1 MISNATLTPL
11 QHRRQPNLIGIPI
24 MPNTAIKAIITIAV
38 LLAAVAA
45 AAGIIMSR
53 PMPEQLTV
61 SETTSAI
68 RAMTVVKESLRLKI
82 RSEGTVTPKTQTN
95 VIPEIK
101 GRVTWISPNLV
112 VGGYFQAG
120 DLLVTIDAADY
131 EARTGLAQA
140 QLLRAE
146 AELEHKRFELQ
157 RLQTLIKDNLV
168 SQSNL
173 ENAARAHKIAKAN
186 VIESKINLA
195 QAERDLSR
203 TKITAPFE
211 GMVRSESI
219 DIGQFVQQGAPIA
232 SIYASD
238 AVEVRLPIVNAQLAY
253 LDPANLQRG
262 ELDPATAPMIRLTA
276 RYAGNSF
283 VWRGQLART
292 EGEIDAQSR
301 MITAVARVRQDN
313 QSPDV
318 PPLQVGAFVA
328 AEIEGQY
335 LNDIVRLPRAAL
347 RPNSQVLIIDGDNR
361 LRFRAVNVLRLEN
374 DFVLIDSGLES
385 GEVVNLSPIQT
396 VVDGMRVSLT
406 FEPTADRG

>member
-1 MISNATLTPL
+1 MISNATLTLL
-11 QHRRQPNLIGIPI
+11 QHRRQPNLTGNPI

-101 GRVTWISPNLV
+101 GRVTWLSPNLV

-146 AELEHKRFELQ
+146 AELEHKRFEFK
-157 RLQTLIKDNLV
+157 RLQQLIKDNLV

-195 QAERDLSR
+195 QAERDLGR

-262 ELDPATAPMIRLTA
+262 ELDPATAPKIRLTA
-276 RYAGNSF
+276 RYAGTSF

-335 LNDIVRLPRAAL
+335 LDDIVRLPRAAL

-374 DFVLIDSGLES
+374 DFVIIDSGLES

>member
-1 MISNATLTPL
+1 
-11 QHRRQPNLIGIPI
+11 

-101 GRVTWISPNLV
+101 GRVTWLSPNLV

-140 QLLRAE
+140 QLMRAE

-195 QAERDLSR
+195 QAERDLGR

-276 RYAGNSF
+276 RYAGTSF

-335 LNDIVRLPRAAL
+335 LDDIVRLPRAAL

-374 DFVLIDSGLES
+374 DFVIIDSGLES

>member
-1 MISNATLTPL
+1 
-11 QHRRQPNLIGIPI
+11 

-276 RYAGNSF
+276 RYAGTSF

-406 FEPTADRG
+406 FDPTADRG

>member
-1 MISNATLTPL
+1 
-11 QHRRQPNLIGIPI
+11 

-238 AVEVRLPIVNAQLAY
+238 AVEVRLPLVNAQLAY

-276 RYAGNSF
+276 RYAGTSF

-335 LNDIVRLPRAAL
+335 LDDIVRLPRAAL

>member
-1 MISNATLTPL
+1 
-11 QHRRQPNLIGIPI
+11 

-238 AVEVRLPIVNAQLAY
+238 AIEVRLPIVNAQLAY

-335 LNDIVRLPRAAL
+335 LDDIVRLPRAAL

>member
-1 MISNATLTPL
+1 
-11 QHRRQPNLIGIPI
+11 
-24 MPNTAIKAIITIAV
+24 MPNTAIKAIITIVV

-101 GRVTWISPNLV
+101 GRVTWLSPNLV

-146 AELEHKRFELQ
+146 AELEHKRFEFK
-157 RLQTLIKDNLV
+157 RLQQLIKDNLV

-195 QAERDLSR
+195 QAERDLGR

-276 RYAGNSF
+276 RYAGTSF
-283 VWRGQLART
+283 IWRGQLART

-335 LNDIVRLPRAAL
+335 LDDIVRLPRAAL
-347 RPNSQVLIIDGDNR
+347 RPNSQVLIIDSDNR

-374 DFVLIDSGLES
+374 DFVIIGSGLES

>member
-1 MISNATLTPL
+1 
-11 QHRRQPNLIGIPI
+11 

-157 RLQTLIKDNLV
+157 RLQALIKDNLV

-276 RYAGNSF
+276 RYAGTSF

-335 LNDIVRLPRAAL
+335 LDDIVRLPRAAL

-374 DFVLIDSGLES
+374 DFVIIDSGLES

>member
-1 MISNATLTPL
+1 
-11 QHRRQPNLIGIPI
+11 
-24 MPNTAIKAIITIAV
+24 MPNTAIKAIITIGV

-101 GRVTWISPNLV
+101 GRVTWLSPNLV

-146 AELEHKRFELQ
+146 AELEHKRFEFK
-157 RLQTLIKDNLV
+157 RLQQLIKDNLV

-195 QAERDLSR
+195 QAERDLGR

-262 ELDPATAPMIRLTA
+262 ELDPATAPKIRLTA
-276 RYAGNSF
+276 RYAGTSF
-283 VWRGQLART
+283 IWRGQLART

-335 LNDIVRLPRAAL
+335 LDDIVRLPRAAL

-374 DFVLIDSGLES
+374 DFVIIDSGLES

>member
-1 MISNATLTPL
+1 
-11 QHRRQPNLIGIPI
+11 

-146 AELEHKRFELQ
+146 AELEHKRFEFK
-157 RLQTLIKDNLV
+157 RLQQLIKDNLV

-276 RYAGNSF
+276 RYAGTSF

-335 LNDIVRLPRAAL
+335 LDDIVRLPRAAL

>member
-1 MISNATLTPL
+1 
-11 QHRRQPNLIGIPI
+11 

-168 SQSNL
+168 SQSNF

-276 RYAGNSF
+276 RYAGTSF

>member
-1 MISNATLTPL
+1 
-11 QHRRQPNLIGIPI
+11 
-24 MPNTAIKAIITIAV
+24 MPKTAIKAVITIAV

-53 PMPEQLTV
+53 PTPEQLTV
-61 SETTSAI
+61 SESTSAI
-68 RAMTVVKESLRLKI
+68 RAMTVAKESLRLSI
-82 RSEGTVTPKTQTN
+82 RSEGTVTPKTQTDL
-95 VIPEIK
+95 IPEVK
-101 GRVTWISPNLV
+101 GRVTWISSNLV

-157 RLQTLIKDNLV
+157 RLQTLIKDKLV

-276 RYAGNSF
+276 RYAGTSF
-283 VWRGQLART
+283 IWRGQLART

-335 LNDIVRLPRAAL
+335 LDDIVRLPRAAL
-347 RPNSQVLIIDGDNR
+347 RPNSQVLIIDSDNR

-374 DFVLIDSGLES
+374 DFVIIDSGLES

>member
-1 MISNATLTPL
+1 
-11 QHRRQPNLIGIPI
+11 

-146 AELEHKRFELQ
+146 AELEHKRFEFK
-157 RLQTLIKDNLV
+157 RLQQLIKDNLV

-276 RYAGNSF
+276 RYAGTSF

-335 LNDIVRLPRAAL
+335 LDDIVRLPRAAL
-347 RPNSQVLIIDGDNR
+347 RPNSQVLIIDSDNR

>member
-1 MISNATLTPL
+1 
-11 QHRRQPNLIGIPI
+11 

-101 GRVTWISPNLV
+101 GRVTWLSPNLV

-276 RYAGNSF
+276 RYAGTSF
-283 VWRGQLART
+283 IWRGQLART

-335 LNDIVRLPRAAL
+335 LDDIVRLPRAAL
-347 RPNSQVLIIDGDNR
+347 RPNSQVLIIDSDNR

-374 DFVLIDSGLES
+374 DFVIIDSGLES

>member
-1 MISNATLTPL
+1 
-11 QHRRQPNLIGIPI
+11 

-101 GRVTWISPNLV
+101 GRVTWLSPNLV

-195 QAERDLSR
+195 QAERDLGR

-276 RYAGNSF
+276 RYAGTSF
-283 VWRGQLART
+283 IWRGQLART

-335 LNDIVRLPRAAL
+335 LDDIVRLPRAAL

-374 DFVLIDSGLES
+374 DFVIIDSGLES

>member
-1 MISNATLTPL
+1 
-11 QHRRQPNLIGIPI
+11 

-276 RYAGNSF
+276 RYAGTSF

-347 RPNSQVLIIDGDNR
+347 RPNSQDLIIDGDNR

>member
-1 MISNATLTPL
+1 
-11 QHRRQPNLIGIPI
+11 

-101 GRVTWISPNLV
+101 GRVTWLSPNLV

-146 AELEHKRFELQ
+146 AELEHKRFEFK
-157 RLQTLIKDNLV
+157 RLQQLIKDNLV

-195 QAERDLSR
+195 QAERDLGR

-262 ELDPATAPMIRLTA
+262 ELDPATAPKIRLTA
-276 RYAGNSF
+276 RYAGTSF
-283 VWRGQLART
+283 IWRGQLART

-335 LNDIVRLPRAAL
+335 LDDIVRLPRAAL

-374 DFVLIDSGLES
+374 DFVIIDSGLES

>member
-1 MISNATLTPL
+1 
-11 QHRRQPNLIGIPI
+11 
-24 MPNTAIKAIITIAV
+24 MPNAAIKAIITIAV

-219 DIGQFVQQGAPIA
+219 DIGQFVQQGTPIA

-276 RYAGNSF
+276 RYAGTSF

-335 LNDIVRLPRAAL
+335 LDDIVRLPRAAL

>member
-1 MISNATLTPL
+1 
-11 QHRRQPNLIGIPI
+11 

-61 SETTSAI
+61 SEITSAI

-238 AVEVRLPIVNAQLAY
+238 AIEVRLPIVNAQLAY

-276 RYAGNSF
+276 RYAGTSF

-335 LNDIVRLPRAAL
+335 LDDIVRLPRAAL

>member
-1 MISNATLTPL
+1 
-11 QHRRQPNLIGIPI
+11 

-101 GRVTWISPNLV
+101 GRVTWLSPNLV

-146 AELEHKRFELQ
+146 AELEHKRFEFK
-157 RLQTLIKDNLV
+157 RLQQLIKDNLV

-195 QAERDLSR
+195 QAERDLGR

-276 RYAGNSF
+276 RYAGTSF
-283 VWRGQLART
+283 IWRGQLART

-335 LNDIVRLPRAAL
+335 LDDIVRLPRAAL

-374 DFVLIDSGLES
+374 DFVIIDSGLES

>member
-1 MISNATLTPL
+1 
-11 QHRRQPNLIGIPI
+11 

-232 SIYASD
+232 SIYSSD

-276 RYAGNSF
+276 RYAGTSF

-374 DFVLIDSGLES
+374 DFVIIDSGLES

>member
-1 MISNATLTPL
+1 
-11 QHRRQPNLIGIPI
+11 

-195 QAERDLSR
+195 QAERDLGR

-238 AVEVRLPIVNAQLAY
+238 AVEVRLPIVNAKLAY

-276 RYAGNSF
+276 RYAGTSF

-335 LNDIVRLPRAAL
+335 LDDIVRLPRAAL

-374 DFVLIDSGLES
+374 DFVIIDSGLES

>member
-1 MISNATLTPL
+1 
-11 QHRRQPNLIGIPI
+11 

-146 AELEHKRFELQ
+146 AELEHKRFEFK
-157 RLQTLIKDNLV
+157 RLQQLIKDNLV

-195 QAERDLSR
+195 QAERDLGR

-262 ELDPATAPMIRLTA
+262 ELDPATAPMIKLTA
-276 RYAGNSF
+276 RYAGTSF

>member
-1 MISNATLTPL
+1 
-11 QHRRQPNLIGIPI
+11 

-219 DIGQFVQQGAPIA
+219 DIGQFVQQGTPIA

-335 LNDIVRLPRAAL
+335 LDDIVRLPRAAL

>member
-1 MISNATLTPL
+1 
-11 QHRRQPNLIGIPI
+11 

-276 RYAGNSF
+276 RYAGTSF

-361 LRFRAVNVLRLEN
+361 LRFRAVNLLRLEN

>member
-1 MISNATLTPL
+1 
-11 QHRRQPNLIGIPI
+11 

-53 PMPEQLTV
+53 PMPEHLTV

-276 RYAGNSF
+276 RYAGTSF

>member
-1 MISNATLTPL
+1 
-11 QHRRQPNLIGIPI
+11 

-211 GMVRSESI
+211 GLVRSESI

-276 RYAGNSF
+276 RYAGTSF

>member
-1 MISNATLTPL
+1 
-11 QHRRQPNLIGIPI
+11 

-101 GRVTWISPNLV
+101 GRVTWLSPNLV

-146 AELEHKRFELQ
+146 AELEHKRFEFK
-157 RLQTLIKDNLV
+157 RLQQLIKDNLV

-195 QAERDLSR
+195 QAERDLGR

-276 RYAGNSF
+276 RYAGTSF
-283 VWRGQLART
+283 IWRGQLART

-335 LNDIVRLPRAAL
+335 LDDIVRLPRAAL
-347 RPNSQVLIIDGDNR
+347 RPNSQVLIIDSDNR

-374 DFVLIDSGLES
+374 DFVIIDSGLES

>member
-1 MISNATLTPL
+1 
-11 QHRRQPNLIGIPI
+11 

-276 RYAGNSF
+276 RYAGTSF

-301 MITAVARVRQDN
+301 MITAVARVREDN

-335 LNDIVRLPRAAL
+335 LDDIVRLPRAAL

-406 FEPTADRG
+406 FEPTEDRG

>member
-1 MISNATLTPL
+1 
-11 QHRRQPNLIGIPI
+11 

-168 SQSNL
+168 SQSSF

-219 DIGQFVQQGAPIA
+219 DIVQFVQQGTPIA

-262 ELDPATAPMIRLTA
+262 ELDPATAPMIMLTA
-276 RYAGNSF
+276 RYAGTSF

>member
-1 MISNATLTPL
+1 
-11 QHRRQPNLIGIPI
+11 

-276 RYAGNSF
+276 RYAGSSF

>member
-1 MISNATLTPL
+1 
-11 QHRRQPNLIGIPI
+11 

-101 GRVTWISPNLV
+101 GRVTWLSPNLV

-146 AELEHKRFELQ
+146 AELEHKRFEFK
-157 RLQTLIKDNLV
+157 RLQQLIKDNLV

-195 QAERDLSR
+195 QAERDLGR

-276 RYAGNSF
+276 RYAGTSF
-283 VWRGQLART
+283 IWRGQLART

-335 LNDIVRLPRAAL
+335 LDDIVRLPRAAL
-347 RPNSQVLIIDGDNR
+347 RPNNQVLIIDGDNR

-374 DFVLIDSGLES
+374 DFVIIDSGLES

>member
-1 MISNATLTPL
+1 
-11 QHRRQPNLIGIPI
+11 

-219 DIGQFVQQGAPIA
+219 DIGQFVQQGTPIA

-276 RYAGNSF
+276 RYAGTSF

-335 LNDIVRLPRAAL
+335 LDDIVRLPRAAL

-385 GEVVNLSPIQT
+385 GEVVNLSPIQA

>member
-1 MISNATLTPL
+1 
-11 QHRRQPNLIGIPI
+11 

-168 SQSNL
+168 SQSSF

-219 DIGQFVQQGAPIA
+219 DIGQFVQQGTPIA

-276 RYAGNSF
+276 RYAGTSF

-335 LNDIVRLPRAAL
+335 LDDIVRLPRAAL

-406 FEPTADRG
+406 FEPTAYRG

>member
-1 MISNATLTPL
+1 
-11 QHRRQPNLIGIPI
+11 

-276 RYAGNSF
+276 RYAGTSF
-283 VWRGQLART
+283 IWRGQLART

-335 LNDIVRLPRAAL
+335 LDGIVRLPRAAL

-374 DFVLIDSGLES
+374 DFVIIDSGLES